1 LDADSTWICAAFVAV
16 ITAWGGTAL
25 HMQDDVNTKDVGVE
39 YCVVIDLLCPNI
51 VFAVRWISEKSLP
64 SGTMVEENT
73 NPFIHD
79 TVLHS

>member
-1 LDADSTWICAAFVAV
+1 M
-16 ITAWGGTAL
+16 

-64 SGTMVEENT
+64 SDMMVEKNT

-79 TVLHS
+79 IVQHS